1 MIAIYLQLSSD
12 TSATHLTDSTSIYSF
27 FQIVFTE
34 IDFFF
39 FVLIISGN
47 DYVLESNMQAGYFIR
62 H

>member
-34 IDFFF
+34 IDFFS
-39 FVLIISGN
+39 VLIISGN